1 MEQKQIIYLVLAPII
16 VWRFLL
22 ALPQAQIGEQ
32 LAKPWRLWLSVTIF
46 PLFFLLFGWAC
57 LSNTTAL
64 ATLAGS
70 AAMAVSPCLSWSLNL
85 TRFETE
91 AGKLYYRP
99 NAYIGMGLMMVLAAR
114 VVYRAMPRKSPHPQD
129 PAQALAGSPITLVIV
144 GVLFCY
150 YASYSAGILRRLP
163 K

>member
-1 MEQKQIIYLVLAPII
+1 MDQKQIIYLILAPII
-16 VWRFLL
+16 VWRFYTRYRKLVGK
-22 ALPQAQIGEQ
+22 QV
-32 LAKPWRLWLSVTIF
+32 AKPWRLWLSVTIF

-64 ATLAGS
+64 ATLAGGGV
-70 AAMAVSPCLSWSLNL
+70 AGIALSFLGLNL
-85 TRFETE
+85 TRFESE
-91 AGKLYYRP
+91 AGKLYYTP
-99 NAYIGMGLMMVLAAR
+99 NVYIGMGLMMVLAAR
-114 VVYRAMPRKSPHPQD
+114 VVYRFAMPPGATPQD